1 LIAHKGTLFI
11 NPSSGARRP
20 PGEREAIRAEAA
32 ASGLEVVDIAP
43 GLDLT
48 ELIRQ
53 QMDRGRRLFVAA
65 GGDGTINH
73 VVQPLVQHP
82 EAVFGVVPIGT
93 YNHFARDLGI
103 PLDWREALEVI
114 ANGDMK
120 QIDAGR
126 INQRFFV
133 NNVSLGAY
141 PELVARREERGRDY
155 PRWKARLYAFRTTLR
170 ALPRVAFAVETA
182 NHREAIRTNLFMLSN
197 NSYDLSRIGI
207 EASRTTLESG
217 RLSVYWLPEL
227 PRWEL
232 MRFVAHYLTGNVRT
246 APGFRSFRTS
256 QMKIYSPKKEIRVAI
271 DGEVFGIAPPLVI
284 TIVPRSLTV
293 RVPRAEQIDTITG
306 NRRSSRSERKWII
319 DN

>member
-1 LIAHKGTLFI
+1 LNAYKGTLFI
-11 NPSSGARRP
+11 NPTSGPRRP
-20 PGEREAIRAEAA
+20 PGEREAIRAGAA
-32 ASGLEVVDIAP
+32 AAGLEVVAIEP
-43 GLDLT
+43 GLDI
-48 ELIRQ
+48 ESRIRQ
-53 QMDRGRRLFVAA
+53 QMDRGRNLFVAA

-82 EAVFGVVPIGT
+82 EAVLGVIPVGT

-114 ANGDMK
+114 ASGSTR

-126 INQRFFV
+126 INERFFV

-141 PELVARREERGRDY
+141 PELVAHREERGRDY

-170 ALPRVAFAVETA
+170 TLPRVAFAVETA
-182 NHREAIRTNLFMLSN
+182 NHREAIRTNLFLVSN

-207 EASRTTLESG
+207 EAQRTTLESG

-232 MRFVAHYLTGNVRT
+232 MTFVAHYLAGKVRT

-256 QMKIYSPKKEIRVAI
+256 QMKIYSPKKQVRVAI
-271 DGEVFGIAPPLVI
+271 DGEVFEFAPPLGI
-284 TIVPRSLTV
+284 SIVPLSLAV
-293 RVPRAEQIDTITG
+293 RVPREQIDAISA
-306 NRRSSRSERKWII
+306 NRRSSRSERG
-319 DN
+319 